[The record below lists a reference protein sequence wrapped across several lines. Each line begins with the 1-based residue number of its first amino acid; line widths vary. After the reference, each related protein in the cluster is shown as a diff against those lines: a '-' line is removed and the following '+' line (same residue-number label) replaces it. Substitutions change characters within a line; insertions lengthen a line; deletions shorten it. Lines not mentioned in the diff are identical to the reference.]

1 MSRVS
6 LSLAV
11 STGLPPTVDE
21 GLDCAVLPLPL
32 VEALPLKV
40 LSCFG
45 LVERLTTPPRP
56 TFRVTFLFDVLR
68 FLDCIDG
75 LVDFFVAALS
85 FFLVVKRTW
94 PLVVFVMVIAPPF
107 VVLTSNCK
115 IEGILI

>member
-45 LVERLTTPPRP
+45 LVVKLTTPPRP
-56 TFRVTFLFDVLR
+56 TFLITFL
-68 FLDCIDG
+68 LDEDK
-75 LVDFFVAALS
+75 
-85 FFLVVKRTW
+85 FLVGRAGDSCD
-94 PLVVFVMVIAPPF
+94 LV
-107 VVLTSNCK
+107 
-115 IEGILI
+115 IEQVSCQ